1 MHLFLKSVPFLFL
14 VIPLTGFSQVS
25 SSKYFDKDGNEVSKE
40 NCHYY
45 SVNYGNDTTKSKYCK
60 TEVLRS
66 IEVDEQGTSLFY
78 FDNAQLRARVP
89 ILKYRPSGLVETWYP
104 DGKKQSEEAY
114 DQEMS
119 ESRLIN
125 YWDSTGTQLI
135 KNGVGYGKCIF
146 DAYEDDHY
154 IFETGRLVDGKRDS
168 VWLGNRAD
176 QSKYFEEKYEG
187 GKLLA
192 GVSFD
197 RIGNRYEYSEIGKTA
212 QPPVDLQ
219 SFYAFIGKTMK
230 YPVKARRM
238 GVEGRVYVEFVVDK
252 KGNLQDIRCIKGIGT
267 GCDEEAVRAV
277 SLSKPWSP
285 GLQRGQRVRQK
296 MVLPITFKLS

>member
-1 MHLFLKSVPFLFL
+1 MNLFSKSIPFLFL
-14 VIPLTGFSQVS
+14 VIPLAAFSQVS
-25 SSKYFDKDGNEVSKE
+25 STKYFDKEGNEVSKE

-45 SVNYGNDTTKSKYCK
+45 SVTNGSDTTTTNYCK
-60 TEVLRS
+60 TKALRS
-66 IEVDEQGTSLFY
+66 IEVDEEGVSLFY
-78 FDNAQLRARVP
+78 FDNTQLRARVP
-89 ILKYRPSGLVETWYP
+89 ILKYRPIGLVETWYL
-104 DGKKQSEEAY
+104 DGKKQSEEFY
-114 DQEMS
+114 DQETT
-119 ESRLIN
+119 ESRLVN

-135 KNGVGYGKCIF
+135 TNGMGYCKCIF
-146 DAYEDDHY
+146 DSYDDDHY
-154 IFETGRLVDGKRDS
+154 ILEMGRLVDGKRDS
-168 VWLGNRAD
+168 VWLGRRED
-176 QSKYFEEKYEG
+176 QSKYFEEKYED
-187 GKLLA
+187 GKLLS

-197 RIGNRYEYSEIGKTA
+197 RTGNRYEYSVIGETA
-212 QPPVDLQ
+212 QPPGDLQ
-219 SFYAFIGKTMK
+219 SFYAFIGKNMK

-252 KGNLQDIRCIKGIGT
+252 EGNLQDIRCIKGIGT

>member
-1 MHLFLKSVPFLFL
+1 MHLVFKCASFVLLFM
-14 VIPLTGFSQVS
+14 PLAVFSQDS
-25 SSKYFDKDGNEVSKE
+25 LTKYFDEEGKEVSKE

-45 SVNYGNDTTKSKYCK
+45 SVSNSSDTTRTNYCK
-60 TEVLRS
+60 TNVLRS
-66 IEVDEQGTSLFY
+66 IEVDKEGVSLFY
-78 FDNAQLRARVP
+78 FENNQLRARVP

-104 DGKKQSEEAY
+104 DGKKQSEESY
-114 DQEMS
+114 DQENL
-119 ESRLIN
+119 ESRMIN

-135 KNGVGYGKCIF
+135 TNGVGYCQCIF

-168 VWLGNRAD
+168 VWLGSWAD
-176 QSKYFEEKYEG
+176 QSKYFEEKYEN
-187 GKLLA
+187 GKLLG

-197 RIGNRYEYSEIGKTA
+197 KVGNRYEYSVIGETA
-212 QPPVDLQ
+212 QPPGDLQ
-219 SFYAFIGKTMK
+219 SFYEFIGKNMK

-238 GVEGRVYVEFVVDK
+238 GVEGKVYVEFVVDK
-252 KGNLQDIRCIKGIGT
+252 EGNLQDIRCIKGIGT

-277 SLSKPWSP
+277 SMSKSWSP
-285 GLQRGQRVRQK
+285 GKQRGQRVRQK